1 MFAAVDDVHHRHRQ
15 GARRD
20 AADIAIE
27 RQAAR
32 IGGGLRG
39 GEADA
44 EDRIG
49 AEAALV
55 RRAVEVDHRLV
66 EFALVLGIEADQRLG
81 DIAVHGGYRLD
92 DTLAEIARLVA
103 IAQLERLL
111 RAGRGARRNPGPAE
125 ASVFQ
130 PHTHIHR
137 WVAAPFADVPA

>member
-27 RQAAR
+27 RHAER

-55 RRAVEVDHRLV
+55 WRAVEVDYRLV
-66 EFALVLGIEADQRLG
+66 EFALVLGIEADQRLS
-81 DIAVHGGYRLD
+81 DIAVHGVYRPD
-92 DTLAEIARLVA
+92 STLAAIDPLVA
-103 IAQLERLL
+103 I
-111 RAGRGARRNPGPAE
+111 
-125 ASVFQ
+125 
-130 PHTHIHR
+130 
-137 WVAAPFADVPA
+137 